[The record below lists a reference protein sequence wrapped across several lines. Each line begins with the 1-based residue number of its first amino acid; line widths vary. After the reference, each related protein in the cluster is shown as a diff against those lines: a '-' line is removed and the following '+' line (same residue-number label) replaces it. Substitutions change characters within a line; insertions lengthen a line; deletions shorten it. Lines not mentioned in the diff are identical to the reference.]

1 LESAKFVWLDALQLA
16 AAPEAREEE
25 LLRSRQLFQHAS
37 TIKEGWG
44 WGVNNGDIHLA
55 LASVNLC
62 LWASSWAD
70 ADASADAGDPA
81 AAVALRRELLDEA
94 EEAVALC
101 QSRDGSQGPAAEWL
115 REVSMFMDTIRAAR
129 SDPDGESAA
138 LSALDDDMV
147 GDLSVGA
154 GVWQERTAMYAAA
167 VAAAVAPRQPQV
179 SPPPAGSWPDRGS
192 PECVQNERLNA

>member
-1 LESAKFVWLDALQLA
+1 MWLDALQLA

-25 LLRSRQLFQHAS
+25 LLRSRQLLQHAS

-70 ADASADAGDPA
+70 ADASADAGDAA

-101 QSRDGSQGPAAEWL
+101 QSRDGSQGPASKFQSVNLPSSGPRPLVQGDYRYRHHVRRELSTAEL
-115 REVSMFMDTIRAAR
+115 RS
-129 SDPDGESAA
+129 
-138 LSALDDDMV
+138 
-147 GDLSVGA
+147 
-154 GVWQERTAMYAAA
+154 
-167 VAAAVAPRQPQV
+167 
-179 SPPPAGSWPDRGS
+179 
-192 PECVQNERLNA
+192 CQNVRVTW